1 MMKGA
6 KYARPPLRLLAAVP
20 LLVLVA
26 CSGQK
31 KAEHIKIATESA
43 ARLQEGVVEFA
54 TSQQRWP
61 SKIEDLKVGGDPL
74 PGVTYGVSEGG
85 MISIWFRE
93 GSSLPGAVL
102 RYTPRQDA
110 NGNVTWSCTSEAL
123 DSALKP
129 AGCA

>member
-6 KYARPPLRLLAAVP
+6 KYARSSLRMIAAVP

-31 KAEHIKIATESA
+31 KAEHIKIAAESA

-61 SKIEDLKVGGDPL
+61 SRIEDLKVGGDPL

-85 MISIWFRE
+85 MISIWFRD
-93 GSSLPGAVL
+93 GSVLPGAVL
-102 RYTPRQDA
+102 RYTPTQDA
-110 NGNVTWSCTSEAL
+110 GGNVTWACVTEAL
-123 DSALKP
+123 DGSLKP

>member
-1 MMKGA
+1 MKGA
-6 KYARPPLRLLAAVP
+6 KYARPSLPVLAAIAV
-20 LLVLVA
+20 LVLAA
-26 CSGQK
+26 CTGQK
-31 KAEHIKIATESA
+31 KAEHLKIATESA

-61 SKIEDLKVGGDPL
+61 SSIEDLKVGGDQL
-74 PGVTYGVSEGG
+74 PGVTYGLSEGG

-102 RYTPRQDA
+102 RYTPKQDA
-110 NGNVTWSCTSEAL
+110 GGNVTWTCTSEAL
-123 DSALKP
+123 DSELKP

>member
-1 MMKGA
+1 MKGA
-6 KYARPPLRLLAAVP
+6 KYARPSLPVLAAIAV
-20 LLVLVA
+20 LVLAA
-26 CSGQK
+26 CTGQK
-31 KAEHIKIATESA
+31 KAEHLKIATESA

-61 SKIEDLKVGGDPL
+61 SSIEDLKVGGDQL
-74 PGVTYGVSEGG
+74 PGVTYGLSEGG

-102 RYTPRQDA
+102 RYTPKQDA
-110 NGNVTWSCTSEAL
+110 NGNVTWTCTSEAL
-123 DSALKP
+123 DSELKP

>member
-6 KYARPPLRLLAAVP
+6 KYARSSLRMLAAVP

-61 SKIEDLKVGGDPL
+61 SRIEDLKVGGDPL

-85 MISIWFRE
+85 MISIWFRD
-93 GSSLPGAVL
+93 GSVLPGAVL
-102 RYTPRQDA
+102 RYTPTQDA
-110 NGNVTWSCTSEAL
+110 GGNVTWTCVTEAL
-123 DSALKP
+123 DGSLKP